1 MPSFSPGI
9 FSIHCSN
16 LMLKKTTKIM
26 FGIAL
31 LPFCAGFT
39 WQFGA
44 SVFSIAYKPDLPYY
58 FLAGG
63 LTYLCLHILFKKPI
77 LTYVFGHELT
87 HAFFAVLFGGSVKSF
102 QASERGGRVT
112 ITKSNFIITLAP
124 YFFPL
129 YTFAALIFYWL
140 ANAAGA
146 RWAAGW
152 TIFFAGATFSFH
164 LILTF
169 FFLQTDQSDIRDHGI
184 VFSYPFI
191 YLFNIVFAALLV
203 HVLLAKNTDF
213 LGFLKGGIM
222 KSILMTARLIIRLY
236 GIVRGSA

>member
-1 MPSFSPGI
+1 
-9 FSIHCSN
+9 
-16 LMLKKTTKIM
+16 MLKKTMKILL
-26 FGIAL
+26 GVAL

-39 WQFGA
+39 WQFGS
-44 SVFSIAYKPDLPYY
+44 SVFSTAYKPDLPYY

-63 LTYLCLHILFKKPI
+63 LTYLSVHLLFKKPI

-129 YTFAALIFYWL
+129 YTFVALIFYGL
-140 ANAAGA
+140 AIAANA
-146 RWAAGW
+146 RWAASW
-152 TIFFAGATFSFH
+152 SIFFAGATFSFH

-169 FFLQTDQSDIRDHGI
+169 FFLQTDQSDIKEHGA
-184 VFSYPFI
+184 VFSYPLI
-191 YLFNIVFAALLV
+191 YLFNILFAAFLV
-203 HVLLAKNTDF
+203 HTLLSKNTGF
-213 LGFLKGGIM
+213 LGFLGGGII
-222 KSILMTARLIIRLY
+222 KSVLMASRVAGKLYETIRNS
-236 GIVRGSA
+236 I

>member
-1 MPSFSPGI
+1 
-9 FSIHCSN
+9 
-16 LMLKKTTKIM
+16 MLKKMTKILL
-26 FGIAL
+26 GVAL

-44 SVFSIAYKPDLPYY
+44 SVFSMAYKPDLPYY

-63 LTYLCLHILFKKPI
+63 LTYLSAHLLFKKPI

-87 HAFFAVLFGGSVKSF
+87 HAFFAVLFGGRIKSF

-129 YTFAALIFYWL
+129 YTCAALVCYGF
-140 ANAAGA
+140 ASAAEA

-152 TIFFAGATFSFH
+152 TVFFAGATFSFH
-164 LILTF
+164 VILTF
-169 FFLQTDQSDIRDHGI
+169 LFLQTDQTDIEEHGA
-184 VFSYPFI
+184 VFSYPLI
-191 YLFNIVFAALLV
+191 YLFNILFAALLV
-203 HVLLAKNTDF
+203 HVLLAKNTGFLDF
-213 LGFLKGGIM
+213 LGSGIM
-222 KSILMTARLIIRLY
+222 KSVLMTVRIVVKIY
-236 GIVRGSA
+236 GIVRGSI

>member
-1 MPSFSPGI
+1 
-9 FSIHCSN
+9 
-16 LMLKKTTKIM
+16 MLKKMMKILL
-26 FGIAL
+26 GVAL

-44 SVFSIAYKPDLPYY
+44 SVFSMAYKPDLPYY

-63 LTYLCLHILFKKPI
+63 LTYLSVHLLFNKPI

-112 ITKSNFIITLAP
+112 ITKSNFFITLAP

-129 YTFAALIFYWL
+129 YTCVALIFYGL
-140 ANAAGA
+140 AAAA
-146 RWAAGW
+146 DVRWAAGW
-152 TIFFAGATFSFH
+152 SIFFAGATFSFH

-169 FFLQTDQSDIRDHGI
+169 FFLQTDQSDIKEHGA
-184 VFSYPFI
+184 VFSYPLI
-191 YLFNIVFAALLV
+191 YIFNIMFAAFLAHALLSKD
-203 HVLLAKNTDF
+203 AGF
-213 LGFLKGGIM
+213 LGFLRGGII
-222 KSILMTARLIIRLY
+222 KSVLMTSRIIGKLCETAR
-236 GIVRGSA
+236 SMM